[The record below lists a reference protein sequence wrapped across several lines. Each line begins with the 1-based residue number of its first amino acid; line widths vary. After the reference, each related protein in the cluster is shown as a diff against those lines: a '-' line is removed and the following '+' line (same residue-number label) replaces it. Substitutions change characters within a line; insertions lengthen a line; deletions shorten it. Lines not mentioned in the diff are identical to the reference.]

1 LPKSLTRYWRTLF
14 GNEMRNVY
22 QSFWIIILITIGAHV
37 CSAQPQPPVRIQKA
51 PAPVGTNNISVE
63 ELNRIA
69 AEQNKMLERQMPWM
83 AMSKTNADFAR
94 AVGYIVAEMAGHKPE
109 KLPPG
114 LTQNDISNAYFQM
127 FIAPRSNHLVGTL
140 QLKPTIIHAKI
151 SVSTPDGSPAWVDFF
166 NQKVGRDGQM
176 EISQNKPAYSAW
188 QMAAEWSYRLA
199 IADGG
204 FIETSEEF
212 PFQAPESGYQP
223 VVEFNFHKDKPS
235 WTEHLDKT
243 FYVAFGNPRRY
254 GRIHVVTSMT
264 NGTILDYAIS
274 PDGTRN
280 LEPK

>member
-1 LPKSLTRYWRTLF
+1 
-14 GNEMRNVY
+14 
-22 QSFWIIILITIGAHV
+22 
-37 CSAQPQPPVRIQKA
+37 
-51 PAPVGTNNISVE
+51 
-63 ELNRIA
+63 
-69 AEQNKMLERQMPWM
+69 
-83 AMSKTNADFAR
+83 
-94 AVGYIVAEMAGHKPE
+94 
-109 KLPPG
+109 
-114 LTQNDISNAYFQM
+114 
-127 FIAPRSNHLVGTL
+127 
-140 QLKPTIIHAKI
+140 
-151 SVSTPDGSPAWVDFF
+151 
-166 NQKVGRDGQM
+166 
-176 EISQNKPAYSAW
+176 
-188 QMAAEWSYRLA
+188 MAAEWSYRLA